1 MAELRT
7 LLERFRVKESAHAV
21 KMVVKIYGHPTST
34 CTQRVLFTLEELGAH
49 YELCL
54 IDMPKGE
61 HKVRLKQNLTNVTLS
76 NDSFQLL
83 HLG

>member
-1 MAELRT
+1 
-7 LLERFRVKESAHAV
+7 
-21 KMVVKIYGHPTST
+21 MVVKIYGHPTST
-34 CTQRVLFTLEELGAH
+34 CTQRVLFTLEELGAP

-61 HKVRLKQNLTNVTLS
+61 HKVRLKQTSSMLLS
-76 NDSFQLL
+76 LMTPSPYT